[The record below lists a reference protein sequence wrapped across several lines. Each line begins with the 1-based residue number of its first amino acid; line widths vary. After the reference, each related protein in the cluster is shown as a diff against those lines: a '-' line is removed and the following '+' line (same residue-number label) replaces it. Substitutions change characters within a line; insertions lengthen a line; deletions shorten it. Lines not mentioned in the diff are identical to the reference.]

1 MMGDKFW
8 SELRATIAGLNKK
21 PMVKTASAKDPNR
34 VAVAEAKASGFFVK
48 AKAMGWGLYQVEEL
62 DGGLGSIWHV
72 EKDAATGEQFLV
84 KQVDPVGDIVRRVKT
99 AAAGTVKVAAVPAD
113 TCECGCR
120 KSEHKVVYNEE
131 TDREEVCGKSA
142 CKECLCRGYRKAG
155 RLAAR
160 IAAAEDESIVPQGKD
175 DGFGDQDNLIVDDQ
189 PEQPAAPEAPAAVS
203 PMNDMVKSYLG
214 TALWAETDNAD
225 ERGGEPLDKNYDV
238 EDFAPEAVAKATA
251 DCAAFEEKAGPLL
264 EGIERQG
271 QDVPDV
277 IGFHFWLTRNRHGAG
292 FWDGDYPKEIG
303 EALTKLSHEFR
314 EQYVEVGDDGKLYLS

>member
-142 CKECLCRGYRKAG
+142 CKECLCRGYR
-155 RLAAR
+155 
-160 IAAAEDESIVPQGKD
+160 
-175 DGFGDQDNLIVDDQ
+175 
-189 PEQPAAPEAPAAVS
+189 
-203 PMNDMVKSYLG
+203 
-214 TALWAETDNAD
+214 
-225 ERGGEPLDKNYDV
+225 
-238 EDFAPEAVAKATA
+238 
-251 DCAAFEEKAGPLL
+251 
-264 EGIERQG
+264 
-271 QDVPDV
+271 
-277 IGFHFWLTRNRHGAG
+277 FWLTRNHHGAG

-303 EALTKLSHEFR
+303 EALTKLSHEFG
-314 EQYVEVGDDGKLYLS
+314 ETDAYVGDDGKLHLL